1 MARKQRKSKFAINI
15 NNAGGEETTMAVIN
29 DLLRKYPRGCDGRL
43 GNKSDYNDTYASD
56 PCLSR
61 AGDFCGYSWE
71 QLWILMNAYVKSGG
85 TPYGTIENLVEKHWK
100 WSGDKEKHWSSYM
113 PSSTNTRRTRRLQSR
128 LGRIARHWREQG
140 RKAIYEWKPSY
151 SSGHLRDTPFYVWG
165 NDMTDARAQV
175 EIVWVPILNA
185 TGLAG
190 TDSYGRERVLEAN
203 NGNIKMHTETSDAGM
218 TSTSALTTMQSL
230 MSKRQA
236 ILSEIAKMKETADQ
250 MSSLIEFVS
259 QAAEG

>member
-71 QLWILMNAYVKSGG
+71 QLWILMNTYVKSGG
-85 TPYGTIENLVEKHWK
+85 APYGTIENLVEKHWK
-100 WSGDKEKHWSSYM
+100 WSGDKETHWSSYM

-128 LGRIARHWREQG
+128 LSRIARHWREQG

-175 EIVWVPILNA
+175 EMVWIPILNA

-190 TDSYGRERVLEAN
+190 TDGYGKERTLQAD
-203 NGNIKMHTETSDAGM
+203 NGNIRMHTETADSSM
-218 TSTSALTTMQSL
+218 TSTSALETMQNL
-230 MSKRQA
+230 MSKRQG
-236 ILSEIAKMKETADQ
+236 ILNEIAKMRKTADQ
-250 MSSLIEFVS
+250 MTSLIEFVS